1 MKIGSWK
8 KHGFEFLSIFIAVI
22 SAFALNNW
30 NDNRRDNKSEQKIL
44 REISNGLVK
53 DLEDV
58 RGNESGH
65 KLGISACHYFKNILT
80 DKPVDIDSLG
90 IYYFIVTRD
99 FVSIQNVA
107 GYETLKSQGLEL
119 IENDSLRLD
128 IISLYEYDYQTLRKL
143 EEEYSEIQF
152 NENYFKEINQNLAP
166 HFQFDVEQNI
176 NGIDLPLNL
185 PTEQKKILLSY
196 LLKIQKNRNFILQSY
211 AQVSKNINKVLGKIN
226 AELSE

>member
-1 MKIGSWK
+1 MKIGNWK
-8 KHGFEFLSIFIAVI
+8 KNGFEFLSIFIAVI

-30 NDNRRDNKSEQKIL
+30 NDNRRDSTSEQKIL
-44 REISNGLVK
+44 REIANGLVK

-58 RGNESGH
+58 RGNEGGH
-65 KLGISACHYFKNILT
+65 KLGISASQYFKNILT
-80 DKPVDIDSLG
+80 DKPVDLDSLG

-119 IENDSLRLD
+119 IKNDSLRLD

-152 NENYFKEINQNLAP
+152 NENYFKEINQSLAP
-166 HFQFDVEQNI
+166 NFQFNADQNI
-176 NGIDLPLNL
+176 VGIDLPINIT
-185 PTEQKKILLSY
+185 TEKKKIILTY
-196 LLKIQKNRNFILQSY
+196 LWKIEKNRKFILQSY
-211 AQVSKNINKVLGKIN
+211 AQVETNINKVLEKIN
-226 AELSE
+226 TELSE